1 MNTSVQ
7 LFLKCPSFVETEF
20 SETGRWRRGPCFVA
34 CAFPCKR
41 DLVKQDKNMANILI
55 RFSNAFEKNW
65 SFNQGHGSSGVG
77 GKVQM
82 LNAMS

>member
-1 MNTSVQ
+1 MAHV
-7 LFLKCPSFVETEF
+7 LLHAPSRVKETWL
-20 SETGRWRRGPCFVA
+20 S
-34 CAFPCKR
+34 
-41 DLVKQDKNMANILI
+41 KNMANILI

-65 SFNQGHGSSGVG
+65 SFDQGHGSSGVG

>member
-1 MNTSVQ
+1 MQ

-34 CAFPCKR
+34 YASR
-41 DLVKQDKNMANILI
+41 VKETWLSKNMANILI

-65 SFNQGHGSSGVG
+65 SFDQGHGSSGVG